1 MTAALTAR
9 SGKSA
14 ALASA
19 KGGFHPLRWLHRC
32 LTRPLKVKRIG
43 KQWHV
48 VFDASRLEAP
58 VSRPSSRGEALRQS
72 HLALQTLLSSEDDA
86 RRVLPHLSHLEHS
99 LGRIGSRALT
109 TLPLKVLQRAL
120 DQLDMIEGGQR
131 EEALVP
137 LRVRVEGAIRQRTP
151 VNLKGDIA
159 NVEVKDASVSVFE
172 EAEVSWTNRMALDEA
187 SDRMAL
193 DAIYANATGETA
205 TAK

>member
-9 SGKSA
+9 PGKRA
-14 ALASA
+14 DTSA
-19 KGGFHPLRWLHRC
+19 KGGFHPLRWLRRC

-43 KQWHV
+43 RQWHV

-58 VSRPSSRGEALRQS
+58 VSKSGSRGEALRQS
-72 HLALQTLLSSEDDA
+72 HLALQRLLAGQDDA
-86 RRVLPHLSHLEHS
+86 RSMLPHLNHLEHS

-109 TLPLKVLQRAL
+109 TLSLKVLQRAL
-120 DQLDMIEGGQR
+120 DQLDMLEGGR
-131 EEALVP
+131 RDEALMP
-137 LRVRVEGAIRQRTP
+137 LRLRVEEAIRQRTP

-187 SDRMAL
+187 TDRMAL
-193 DAIYANATGETA
+193 DAIYANATGEPA

>member
-19 KGGFHPLRWLHRC
+19 KGGFHPLRWLQRC
-32 LTRPLKVKRIG
+32 LTRPLKIKRVG
-43 KQWHV
+43 RQWHV

-58 VSRPSSRGEALRQS
+58 ASRPSSRGEALRQS
-72 HLALQTLLSSEDDA
+72 HLALQTLLASEDDA
-86 RRVLPHLSHLEHS
+86 RRMLPHLTHLEHS

-120 DQLDMIEGGQR
+120 DQLDLLEGSQR

-137 LRVRVEGAIRQRTP
+137 LRLRVEEAIRQRTP

-187 SDRMAL
+187 TDRMAL
-193 DAIYANATGETA
+193 DAIYATATRETA
-205 TAK
+205 NAK

>member
-9 SGKSA
+9 SGKSPA
-14 ALASA
+14 HASA

-32 LTRPLKVKRIG
+32 LTRPLKLKRIG
-43 KQWHV
+43 QQWHV
-48 VFDASRLEAP
+48 VFDASRLEPP
-58 VSRPSSRGEALRQS
+58 VSRPGSRGEALRQS
-72 HLALQTLLSSEDDA
+72 HLALQALLASEDDA
-86 RRVLPHLSHLEHS
+86 RRMLPHLSHLEHS

-120 DQLDMIEGGQR
+120 DQLDMIESGQR
-131 EEALVP
+131 HEALVP
-137 LRVRVEGAIRQRTP
+137 LRLRLEEAIRQRTP

-187 SDRMAL
+187 TDRMAL
-193 DAIYANATGETA
+193 DAIYANATREAA